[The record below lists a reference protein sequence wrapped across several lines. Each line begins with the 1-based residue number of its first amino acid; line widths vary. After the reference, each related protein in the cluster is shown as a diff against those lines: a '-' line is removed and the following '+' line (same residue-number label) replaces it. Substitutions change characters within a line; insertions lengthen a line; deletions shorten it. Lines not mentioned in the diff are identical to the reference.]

1 MKRLLLLLVLVGM
14 MCPKAM
20 AVLKEEN
27 LDETLGVLRL
37 ELVKRYNEVNGQI
50 AERRLQD
57 RAILN
62 ELMEMMRR
70 SNQNALMLYSQNTNY
85 VFDMT
90 YACHEATEQYQQ
102 FQRQQLP
109 FKQFLESHDAEIAKF
124 DSLIVSLKQMP
135 VRLLSQRAKVDR
147 SVCLTLAINV
157 RSSLEENRAQTAD
170 YIRYYEM
177 SENRLRYLNDYAQD
191 RYNEIQRNIFMNG
204 STNYLSVLKN
214 LPTKWNEMIQ
224 VMRDKYNQNP
234 TSQWSSTIIFG
245 LFLII
250 FFYFIVASILNQLVI
265 RFFVPK
271 RFRSEEF
278 LKKRKYIIMTT
289 TTITFAL
296 FNAAKIQ
303 DNCFIT

>member
-1 MKRLLLLLVLVGM
+1 MKQLLLLLALVGM
-14 MCPKAM
+14 MCPKAL

-50 AERRLQD
+50 AERRLQNK
-57 RAILN
+57 AILN

-147 SVCLTLAINV
+147 SVCLTLAINI

-170 YIRYYEM
+170 YIR
-177 SENRLRYLNDYAQD
+177 
-191 RYNEIQRNIFMNG
+191 
-204 STNYLSVLKN
+204 
-214 LPTKWNEMIQ
+214 
-224 VMRDKYNQNP
+224 
-234 TSQWSSTIIFG
+234 
-245 LFLII
+245 
-250 FFYFIVASILNQLVI
+250 
-265 RFFVPK
+265 
-271 RFRSEEF
+271 
-278 LKKRKYIIMTT
+278 
-289 TTITFAL
+289 
-296 FNAAKIQ
+296 
-303 DNCFIT
+303 